1 MSSSAD
7 SIANEAIEA
16 ARGEKRKSLEADE
29 AQPIHMH
36 VADYQLEQWTNARPE
51 IVFKQVGEES
61 LDQFVEGN
69 ITMMEA
75 ESRPMYITYDI
86 ITSYFME
93 EYSED
98 IVKAMKTLTD
108 FALDSGRH
116 RVTFST
122 GRYCG
127 DFERHWVSLS
137 ELNNE
142 VRRMTQEAG
151 EQSLSLHKC
160 FLTVQDGALV
170 THAAMYAE
178 FASKKSLG
186 RMPTELA
193 EQTLL
198 DWIQRHHSNAYQ
210 QARRPKQKVLAPL
223 PLPLPVSL
231 THEYANDQ
239 FMVSV
244 LKSRGMYR
252 GRRTRCTSR
261 RAPPR
266 RSSHRTLSRDRSDSV
281 VSGAR
286 NGVNGARSPNSLGI
300 LERLLQRVSKGGKD
314 QFSREREAEKVT
326 GRIAAMYQ
334 QKCAEL
340 TRLSID
346 FESLRLEMD
355 LMKEKV
361 DSEKEAEIRSL
372 KLEVKRL
379 REEASWESSAYEKL
393 FKIKDSLH
401 YENLQL
407 KEEIESMKLSK
418 RERRKAKKEKK
429 RNK

>member
-7 SIANEAIEA
+7 NIAQEAIEA
-16 ARGEKRKSLEADE
+16 ARGEKRKSLEIEE

-36 VADYQLEQWTNARPE
+36 VADYHLEQWIYEPE
-51 IVFKQVGEES
+51 ILFKQTGEES
-61 LDQFVEGN
+61 LDQFVEEN
-69 ITMMEA
+69 ISMMET
-75 ESRPMYITYDI
+75 ESRPLYITYDI
-86 ITSYFME
+86 IINFFME
-93 EYSED
+93 ASEEELF
-98 IVKAMKTLTD
+98 KAMKTLMD
-108 FALDSGRH
+108 FAINSGRH

-122 GRYCG
+122 GRYCA
-127 DFERHWVSLS
+127 DFERHWASLS
-137 ELNNE
+137 DVNNE

-160 FLTVQDGALV
+160 FLSVQEGALA
-170 THAAMYAE
+170 TSAATYAE
-178 FASKKSLG
+178 FQSKKSLG
-186 RMPTELA
+186 RMPSELA

-198 DWIQRHHSNAYQ
+198 NWIQRHHAHAYQ
-210 QARRPKQKVLAPL
+210 QPRRPKRKVLAPL

-239 FMVSV
+239 FMVSI
-244 LKSRGMYR
+244 LKSRGMFR
-252 GRRTRCTSR
+252 GRRTRSSSR

-266 RSSHRTLSRDRSDSV
+266 RSSHRTVSRERSDSL

-286 NGVNGARSPNSLGI
+286 TGPNGARSPNSLGI
-300 LERLLQRVSKGGKD
+300 LERLLQRVSKGGRD
-314 QFSREREAEKVT
+314 QFTREREVEKVT

-334 QKCAEL
+334 QKCTDL

-355 LMKEKV
+355 LIKEKAE
-361 DSEKEAEIRSL
+361 SEKEAEIRSL
-372 KLEVKRL
+372 RLELKRL
-379 REEASWESSAYEKL
+379 KEEASWESSAYDKL
-393 FKIKDSLH
+393 FKIKDALH
-401 YENLQL
+401 CENLQL
-407 KEEIESMKLSK
+407 KEDIENMKLSK